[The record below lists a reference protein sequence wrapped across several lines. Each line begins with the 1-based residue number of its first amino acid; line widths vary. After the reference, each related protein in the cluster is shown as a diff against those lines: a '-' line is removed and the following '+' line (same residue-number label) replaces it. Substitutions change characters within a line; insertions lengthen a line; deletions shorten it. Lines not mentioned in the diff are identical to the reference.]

1 MEARLFTLALAH
13 FSFLLNLIYAHAP
26 ESGISGLLLL
36 FNLDCYLSHETRN
49 LLVTVWYRLS
59 LTDTF
64 SQHWIPVHVQK
75 KKCFWL
81 TDWLIP
87 DWSLKCF
94 PSVFF
99 FKLLLGKFQ
108 TYPKIERIMIHHVP
122 NTWLQSLTIHDP
134 SSYIHPQMPVPHYFK
149 ENPSFGSQY
158 FNIYLW
164 ERMTV

>member
-1 MEARLFTLALAH
+1 MPQRAVFLASCYFLILIAIFPMKPGT
-13 FSFLLNLIYAHAP
+13 FSWP
-26 ESGISGLLLL
+26 SDTIS
-36 FNLDCYLSHETRN
+36 
-49 LLVTVWYRLS
+49 LS
-59 LTDTF
+59 LTPSHSTG
-64 SQHWIPVHVQK
+64 SQFMFRK